1 MTLEKRRDD
10 NFRVLRE
17 RMVEEQLRSR
27 GIKDERVLAAFRE
40 VPRHIFVPE
49 DRRMYAYSDAPLSIG
64 FGQTISQP
72 YIVALMTELLNAEK
86 GDKVLEIG
94 TGSGYQAA
102 ILACLG
108 AEVFSVERVSNLA
121 EEARERLNSLGYHV
135 HIKVGDGS
143 MGWKENALYDRII
156 ITAASPEVPPPVI
169 EQVKEGGKIVVPVES
184 GWGQVLTVINKKKGG
199 RLKREEVC
207 GCVFVPLLGKY
218 GYKQ

>member
-72 YIVALMTELLNAEK
+72 YIVALMTELLNVEK